1 MCYITHNSYCNFCGF
16 SDEDDEKHE
25 DWYAAM
31 QEVLDHLS
39 SVMTLEAFLS
49 VLPSSAASSKPDSDE
64 HDFQGHIQMC
74 RKNQQA
80 HQVCSLII
88 AIYLSPFNQI
98 YLTSDMQSSINN

>member
-1 MCYITHNSYCNFCGF
+1 MQTHTSEFILQLCGF

-25 DWYAAM
+25 DLYAAM
-31 QEVLDHLS
+31 QEVLDYLS

-80 HQVCSLII
+80 HQVCSYIHRAKII
-88 AIYLSPFNQI
+88 L
-98 YLTSDMQSSINN
+98 L

>member
-1 MCYITHNSYCNFCGF
+1 MHLCGF

-25 DWYAAM
+25 DLYAAM

-80 HQVCSLII
+80 HQVYSII
-88 AIYLSPFNQI
+88 FNIFQKYSMCFGIYKYTLV
-98 YLTSDMQSSINN
+98 YSDETQYTLMIA